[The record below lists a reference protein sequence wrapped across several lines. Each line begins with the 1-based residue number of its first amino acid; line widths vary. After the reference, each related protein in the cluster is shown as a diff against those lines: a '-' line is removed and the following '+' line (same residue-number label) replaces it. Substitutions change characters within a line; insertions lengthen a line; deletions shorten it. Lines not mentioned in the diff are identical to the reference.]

1 MGGVAKI
8 DWNDIS
14 VAVPAFLTIAFM
26 SFAYNISYGIAF
38 GLISYILIKV
48 FSGKSKEVKAFKMG
62 NSYIIYPN
70 VLPYTL
76 IRCRI

>member
-1 MGGVAKI
+1 MMGGVAKI

-38 GLISYILIKV
+38 GLISYILISILASLRKLKHLH
-48 FSGKSKEVKAFKMG
+48 G
-62 NSYIIYPN
+62 
-70 VLPYTL
+70 
-76 IRCRI
+76 